1 MRPRDHLT
9 ARVLA
14 ALVVI
19 LEAGAVI
26 PFDRD
31 RIPASQATS
40 TLAMVTTDTS
50 ENATITTRLANIA
63 RGTPGAHPA
72 MAAASAGPFA
82 EIARK
87 PIFYV
92 SARNL
97 LRNGSFEVGA
107 YGWTWHA
114 AYPHEAPVELAVR
127 PIIDREGVVAAPE
140 LGNAS
145 LKLEIPAGV
154 HGFILESG
162 YVEVTPGQQ
171 YTFSFF
177 ARSDRPVPLAAGV
190 GDPEGP
196 VFVVGDQWL
205 RHSFSLWPTEK
216 WVRVSIWQVSGSP
229 NTLWLDGLQL
239 SAGPLKAFAP
249 HRPAEVGVT
258 SDQPH
263 NLYHVG
269 QQVQPVFWVCRHRG
283 QGAYRL
289 AFRTEEILTGAV
301 IAEAEVMVEF
311 PEGGSVARLAP
322 PYALPSLRQGVFKTT
337 ARLTSGEG
345 FVADWCEYIYAVCEP
360 LAITPDE
367 LDEDSMFAANHLM
380 GWHHYLTH
388 GGRDSIEE
396 YFRLAAQ
403 AGIRWH
409 RDESFRMR
417 WVMPQPDT
425 FRVWDNLVDLA
436 RRNGIGVMVT
446 LGVEDGP
453 LYIPDWAYEEPR
465 EIMGYDGLT
474 YYRIRP
480 EAWREYCRRLMEH
493 FEGRVRYYECLNERH
508 SNPLLPEYLRIAHE
522 EAQSVAPGAQILNNL
537 MGCDVSMLQEGTMY
551 VDAETLRRIFREQ
564 ECPHFDILSLHLY
577 QSPENDTPPDLVDPP
592 YAGVLGYMRD
602 LLQQC
607 GGEKPIW
614 DTEGGILAS
623 SLYSHMT
630 PDLSR
635 SDFYDPQRGWVFTGM
650 TSKYTRERQAVLQA
664 AYHVRKAI
672 IYTHLGV
679 DRLFYF
685 TFNHCNHVEPYCS
698 MLEFD
703 DTPRLIYVAQAQCA
717 RHLSGAAPLRQLDL
731 PDERMRAFLLRRRDG
746 RQVVTLWNVRDE
758 PIPYSVALP
767 TGEVEVLDMVGNPV
781 ALEGQ
786 GGTVAVPTS
795 ACPLYLLPEPGAE
808 EELVRALEQGTGP

>member
-1 MRPRDHLT
+1 M
-9 ARVLA
+9 AR
-14 ALVVI
+14 ALVALI
-19 LEAGAVI
+19 ALLEAGVVL

-31 RIPASQATS
+31 RIPAGQSSS
-40 TLAMVTTDTS
+40 TLAIATTNLS
-50 ENATITTRLANIA
+50 ENPLLTTPFADTA
-63 RGTPGAHPA
+63 PGTAGAHLVV
-72 MAAASAGPFA
+72 AAAGVGSFA
-82 EIARK
+82 EVSRK
-87 PIFYV
+87 PVFYV
-92 SARNL
+92 GARNL
-97 LRNGSFEVGA
+97 LRNGSFEVGT
-107 YGWTWHA
+107 YGWTWHT
-114 AYPHEAPVELAVR
+114 AYPHEAPVGLAVR
-127 PIIDREGVVAAPE
+127 PVVDREGVVAAPE

-154 HGFILESG
+154 RGFILESG
-162 YVEVTPGQQ
+162 YLEVRPGQQ

-190 GDPEGP
+190 GDPEGS
-196 VFVVGDQWL
+196 VFPVGDQWS
-205 RHSFSLWPTEK
+205 RYTFSVWPTEK

-239 SAGPLKAFAP
+239 SAGPLIAFVP
-249 HRPAEVGVT
+249 QRPAEVGVA

-263 NLYHVG
+263 NLYRVG
-269 QQVQPVFWVCRHRG
+269 EEVRPVFWVCRHRQ

-289 AFRTEEILTGAV
+289 AFRTEEILTGGV
-301 IAEAEVMVEF
+301 IAEAEVMVQF
-311 PEGGSVARLAP
+311 PEGSSVAELAP

-337 ARLTSGEG
+337 ARLTSTEG
-345 FVADWCEYIYAVCEP
+345 HLTDWCEYIHAVCEP
-360 LAITPDE
+360 LAITPDQ
-367 LDEDSMFAANHLM
+367 LDEDSIFATDHLM
-380 GWHHYLTH
+380 GWHHYLGH
-388 GGRDSIEE
+388 GGRDSMQE

-409 RDESFRMR
+409 RDESFRMK
-417 WVMPQPDT
+417 WALPEPGT
-425 FRVWDNLVDLA
+425 FQVWDNLVDLA
-436 RRNGIGVMVT
+436 REYGIGVMVT
-446 LGVEDGP
+446 LGPEDHP

-474 YYRIRP
+474 YYRIRLD
-480 EAWREYCRRLMEH
+480 AWREYCHRLMEH
-493 FEGRVRYYECLNERH
+493 FQGRVRYYECLNERH
-508 SNPLLPEYLRIAHE
+508 SNPVLPQYLQVAHE
-522 EAQSVAPGAQILNNL
+522 EAQSVAPGAQILSNL
-537 MGCDVSMLQEGTMY
+537 MGSDVVMLQEGTMY
-551 VDAETLRRIFREQ
+551 VDAETLRQIFREQ
-564 ECPHFDILSLHLY
+564 EWPHFDMLSLHLY
-577 QSPENDTPPDLVDPP
+577 QSPENDTPPDLVHPS

-607 GGEKPIW
+607 GPEKPIW

-679 DRLFYF
+679 KRLFYF
-685 TFNHCNHVEPYCS
+685 TFNHTSHVEPYCS

-717 RHLSGAAPLRQLDL
+717 RHLSGAVPLRQLEL
-731 PDERMRAFLLRRRDG
+731 PDERMRAYLLRRRDG

-758 PIPYSVALP
+758 PIPYSIALP
-767 TGEVEVLDMVGNPV
+767 TGEVEVFDMVGNPV
-781 ALEGQ
+781 LMERREAIVAL
-786 GGTVAVPTS
+786 PTS

-808 EELVRALEQGTGP
+808 DKLVQALEQGTGG